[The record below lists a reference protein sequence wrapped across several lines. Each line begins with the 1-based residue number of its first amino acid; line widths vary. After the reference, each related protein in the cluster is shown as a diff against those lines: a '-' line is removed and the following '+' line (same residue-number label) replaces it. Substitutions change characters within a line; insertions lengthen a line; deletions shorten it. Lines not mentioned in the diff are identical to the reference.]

1 MRSGSSRSD
10 LSPNKIF
17 DLWIWHFTLIL
28 NFLFW
33 LSFVNFLAFFMVI
46 IWILWQNRSSHSR
59 FIAIFLNYFFMD
71 IFLAKFLELSNYDKS
86 VKTFNIYSE
95 NNYLTIFI
103 SLMFTFD
110 TFEKQHFLNY
120 FFMVNIWWK
129 FW

>member
-1 MRSGSSRSD
+1 
-10 LSPNKIF
+10 
-17 DLWIWHFTLIL
+17 
-28 NFLFW
+28 
-33 LSFVNFLAFFMVI
+33 
-46 IWILWQNRSSHSR
+46 
-59 FIAIFLNYFFMD
+59 MD

-120 FFMVNIWWK
+120 FFMVNI
-129 FW
+129 